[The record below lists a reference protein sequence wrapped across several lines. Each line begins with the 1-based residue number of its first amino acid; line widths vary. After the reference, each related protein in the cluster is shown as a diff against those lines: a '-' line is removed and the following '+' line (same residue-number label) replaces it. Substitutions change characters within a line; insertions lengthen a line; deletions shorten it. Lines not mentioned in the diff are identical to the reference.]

1 MKKKDNFFDIIVIG
15 AGLSGL
21 VLTLELIKKTKKR
34 ILLLEKKKRFEY
46 DKNWC
51 FWNFPK
57 NIFSDCY
64 NNKWNKINVIIDGKK
79 RTFQNPHINYLRL
92 KSIDFYKKICTK
104 LKRSNNC
111 KLLMNQDIKELTNSN
126 GHNIVS
132 SNDDIYKSKIVFD
145 SRPSTKKLNGE
156 LIQHFYGIELEFEKN
171 VFDKNE
177 MTIMDFQNF
186 ENEVHF
192 FYILPFSKKRGLV
205 ESTYFSTNIHTKN
218 KYLQDIKKYIKE
230 NYGNTKYKIVFSENG
245 VIPMFDQEEKNL
257 RSKNIIKIGTP
268 GNWIKISTGYSFQNS
283 FINAKKIVEDV
294 KMGRLPEVKNKFI
307 IKHLD
312 LIFCEFIKMYPKD
325 SKHFFSNFFFKN
337 EINVIV
343 NFLQGNPNFN
353 ELIKIILSLP
363 KKKLLKCLL
372 IHLKQRIFTL

>member
-1 MKKKDNFFDIIVIG
+1 MKKNSFFDIIVIG

-21 VLTLELIKKTKKR
+21 VLSLELIKKTKKR
-34 ILLLEKKKRFEY
+34 ILLLEKKKKFAY

-64 NNKWNKINVIIDGKK
+64 NNKWNKINVVIDGKK
-79 RTFQNPHINYLRL
+79 KTFQNPDINYLRL

-104 LKRSNNC
+104 LKKNNNC
-111 KLLMNQDIKELTNSN
+111 KLLMNQTIRELSYKN
-126 GHNIVS
+126 GHNIVR
-132 SNDDIYKSKIVFD
+132 SNDNIYKSNIVFD
-145 SRPSTKKLNGE
+145 SRPSTKNLDGE

-171 VFDKNE
+171 VFDDTE

-186 ENEVHF
+186 NNEVHF

-205 ESTYFSTNIHTKN
+205 ESTFFSTKVHTKN
-218 KYLQDIKKYIKE
+218 KYLQDIKKYIKR
-230 NYGNTKYKIVFSENG
+230 NYGNTRYKIIFSENG
-245 VIPMFDQEEKNL
+245 VIPMFYQEEKNL
-257 RSKNIIKIGTP
+257 KSKNIIKIGTP
-268 GNWIKISTGYSFQNS
+268 GNWIKVSTGYSFQNS
-283 FINAKKIVEDV
+283 FINAKKMVEDIEI
-294 KMGRLPEVKNKFI
+294 GRFPEVKNKFL

-325 SKHFFSNFFFKN
+325 SKLFFSNFFVKN
-337 EINVIV
+337 ELKVIV
-343 NFLQGNPNFN
+343 NFLQGNPKIT

-363 KKKLLKCLL
+363 KMKLLKCLFM
-372 IHLKQRIFTL
+372 HLKQRFLTL

>member
-51 FWNFPK
+51 FWNLPK